1 MLVENAIKHNAV
13 SHETPLKIDI
23 TIDDKNQFLIVS
35 NNLNPK
41 KKHDPSTGIGLNN
54 IFSRYKILTQQDVTV
69 IRTDEQF
76 IVELPLIKN
85 KI

>member
-13 SHETPLKIDI
+13 SHETPLQIDI
-23 TIDDKNQFLIVS
+23 SIDDKNQLLTIS

-41 KKHDPSTGIGLNN
+41 KNHDPSTGIGLNN
-54 IFSRYKILTQQDVTV
+54 IFSRYKILTEQDVTV
-69 IRTDEQF
+69 IRTDKQF

-85 KI
+85 KT